1 MTEVTLGKAQAAV
14 SGVLSFAREKSLAPM
29 TVVVLD
35 ARGALKAFA
44 AEDGTPLRR
53 ADIAIGKAHGALAM
67 GVNSRALQARAE
79 QQPYFIAA
87 ATLAVGGS
95 LIPVPGGVLIHDEQ
109 KRTIGAVG
117 ASGDTSDNDEAAAFA
132 GLAAANLIWAS

>member
-1 MTEVTLGKAQAAV
+1 MTELTLAKAQAVV
-14 SGVLSFAREKSLAPM
+14 SRALSFAREKSLAPM

-67 GVNSRALQARAE
+67 GVNSGALQARAE

-95 LIPVPGGVLIHDEQ
+95 LIPVPSGVMVQDEQ
-109 KRTIGAVG
+109 KRTIGAAGVT
-117 ASGDTSDNDEAAAFA
+117 GDTSDNDEAAAFA
-132 GLAAANLIWAS
+132 GLAAANLI

>member
-1 MTEVTLGKAQAAV
+1 MTELTLGKARAVV
-14 SGVLSFAREKSLAPM
+14 SGALSFAREKSLAPI

-35 ARGALKAFA
+35 AWGGTLKTFA
-44 AEDGTPLRR
+44 AEDRTPSRP
-53 ADIAIGKAHGALAM
+53 ADIAMGKVHGALAM

-87 ATLAVGGS
+87 TTLAVGGS
-95 LIPVPGGVLIHDEQ
+95 LIPVPIGVLVQDEQ

-117 ASGDTSDNDEAAAFA
+117 MTGDTSDNDEAAAFA
-132 GLAAANLIWAS
+132 GLAAANRI

>member
-1 MTEVTLGKAQAAV
+1 MTELTLAKAQAVVCGA
-14 SGVLSFAREKSLAPM
+14 LSFAREKSLAPM

-67 GVNSRALQARAE
+67 GVNSRALQTRAE

-87 ATLAVGGS
+87 ATVAVGGS
-95 LIPVPGGVLIHDEQ
+95 LIPVPEGVLVQDEQ

-117 ASGDTSDNDEAAAFA
+117 VTGDTSDNDEATAFA
-132 GLAAANLIWAS
+132 GLAAAN

>member
-1 MTEVTLGKAQAAV
+1 MTELTLAKAQAVV
-14 SGVLSFAREKSLAPM
+14 SAVLSFARQKSLTAM

-95 LIPVPGGVLIHDEQ
+95 LIPVPGGVLVHDEQ

-117 ASGDTSDNDEAAAFA
+117 VTGDTSDNDEASAFA
-132 GLAAANLIWAS
+132 GLAAANLT

>member
-1 MTEVTLGKAQAAV
+1 
-14 SGVLSFAREKSLAPM
+14 
-29 TVVVLD
+29 
-35 ARGALKAFA
+35 
-44 AEDGTPLRR
+44 
-53 ADIAIGKAHGALAM
+53 M
-67 GVNSRALQARAE
+67 GVNSPALQAKAE

-95 LIPVPGGVLIHDEQ
+95 LISVPGGVLVHDEQ

-132 GLAAANLIWAS
+132 GLVAANLMYASGPSGRSATYRVTLRAAASIGRRPLASSQANPLDRSPSSLRWSGVRCALTCPSD

>member
-1 MTEVTLGKAQAAV
+1 V
-14 SGVLSFAREKSLAPM
+14 SGALSFAREKSLAPM

-67 GVNSRALQARAE
+67 GVNSRALQAKAE

-95 LIPVPGGVLIHDEQ
+95 LIPVPGGVLVHDEQ

-132 GLAAANLIWAS
+132 GLAAENLI

>member
-1 MTEVTLGKAQAAV
+1 
-14 SGVLSFAREKSLAPM
+14 VLSFAREKSPVPM

-35 ARGALKAFA
+35 ARGELRAFA

-67 GVNSRALQARAE
+67 GLNSRALQAKAE

-95 LIPVPGGVLIHDEQ
+95 LIPVRLRI
-109 KRTIGAVG
+109 
-117 ASGDTSDNDEAAAFA
+117 
-132 GLAAANLIWAS
+132 

>member
-1 MTEVTLGKAQAAV
+1 MTELTLARAQAMVA
-14 SGVLSFAREKSLAPM
+14 GALSFAREKSLAPM

-95 LIPVPGGVLIHDEQ
+95 LIPVPGGVLIQDEE

-117 ASGDTSDNDEAAAFA
+117 VTGDTSDNDEATAFA
-132 GLAAANLIWAS
+132 GLAAANPS